1 MGFQAWDSKHG
12 VGQLLL
18 NNEVRQRWTEANEWG
33 SWVWVCLIHVDICR
47 AQQWSGAKVEQST
60 YGDDS
65 TNIQQHAHAKINNTA
80 TTAQTTNKTRAGR
93 NQQYCDDST
102 NIQQHAH
109 AKIIN
114 TATTAHTCTS
124 WVRIL
129 VWMWLIYQATS
140 ISTYTCTQHITHTFA
155 YTHRITHIHIYACT
169 YAHTQIHIHPMD
181 DVLGVDV
188 AHPPCNVE
196 EHTHAHNISHTHICI
211 HTSYHTHM
219 HAHMHTHKHTHPMDD
234 VLGVDVA
241 HPPCNVD
248 EHTHMHN
255 ISHTYAYTHHITHT
269 HIYSCTYA
277 HTFAPHGWR
286 SWCGCGSSP
295 VQHQWARTHAHNIS
309 HTHICIHTS
318 YHTHIYSCTYAHTH
332 THTHP
337 MDDVLGVDVAHPPC
351 NVDEH
356 AQYGVQVRD
365 LGRGVEQ
372 VSVKRFSQRASV
384 TVLLCEAN
392 AQYVRINQNCMQAL
406 HNDAAQW
413 QNMRKLFPDR
423 GYLRSGSGPGRIRY
437 HPFMEGGTDGCVL
450 IKHSVT
456 ELKICNSTPVRSKTG
471 GRHWCVCSYNRVGQN
486 RMCTVYVRYFWQTYG
501 HIWCIYTVLANPTYK
516 AFSNR
521 IEYMLTIVQVGSCAG
536 QSSSSQ
542 RLLCSGTSK
551 LYFLISNF
559 NFSFFFVQDIPAFHT
574 CPEQTS

>member
-248 EHTHMHN
+248 EH
-255 ISHTYAYTHHITHT
+255 
-269 HIYSCTYA
+269 
-277 HTFAPHGWR
+277 
-286 SWCGCGSSP
+286 
-295 VQHQWARTHAHNIS
+295 
-309 HTHICIHTS
+309 
-318 YHTHIYSCTYAHTH
+318 
-332 THTHP
+332 
-337 MDDVLGVDVAHPPC
+337 
-351 NVDEH
+351 